1 MANLFHFLTEFAV
14 DPAKQI
20 SFRKNPQ
27 LVMSEAGLS
36 QTEQAIISS
45 RSSRQID
52 AVFADKNIPMA
63 YVCGD
68 PGPDPLPDPDPT

>member
-27 LVMSEAGLS
+27 LVMTEAGLS
-36 QTEQAIISS
+36 QAEQAIIAS
-45 RSSRQID
+45 RSHRQID
-52 AVFADKNIPMA
+52 AVFADKNIPFA
-63 YVCGD
+63 NICAD